1 MRRSR
6 GVAGWV
12 GKSEPE
18 RVKVRCI
25 RSVKG
30 TVEQKYIRRVLKG
43 IN

>member
-25 RSVKG
+25 ISVKG
-30 TVEQKYIRRVLKG
+30 TVEQRCIRRVP
-43 IN
+43 